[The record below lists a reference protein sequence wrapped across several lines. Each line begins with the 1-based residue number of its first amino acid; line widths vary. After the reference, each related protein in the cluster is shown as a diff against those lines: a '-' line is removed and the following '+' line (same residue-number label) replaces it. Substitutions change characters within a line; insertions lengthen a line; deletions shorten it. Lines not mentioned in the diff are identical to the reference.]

1 LNEPCCG
8 SDAVKFVEHGLVD
21 ALAKLTVFKVDLRR
35 LEVQAAAA
43 R

>member
-1 LNEPCCG
+1 
-8 SDAVKFVEHGLVD
+8 VD
-21 ALAKLTVFKVDLRR
+21 ALAKLTAFKVDLRR

>member
-1 LNEPCCG
+1 LAEG
-8 SDAVKFVEHGLVD
+8 DAVKFVEHGLVD